1 MGKTKNTSGL
11 LETMEENENKIQN
24 AEGVKARALESL
36 RVSNEQKEVLEN
48 VENTINCANE

>member
-11 LETMEENENKIQN
+11 LKTMEENENKIQN
-24 AEGVKARALESL
+24 AAGVKGGALESL
-36 RVSNEQKEVLEN
+36 RVGNEQKEVLEN

>member
-11 LETMEENENKIQN
+11 LETMEENQN
-24 AEGVKARALESL
+24 EVSNASGIKTGALESL

-48 VENTINCANE
+48 VENTINCDNE